1 MTGEIVRFAC
11 PCCGHRTITDTFD
24 ICPVCS
30 WEHDPVQEADPE
42 DAGGPNRVGLRQAQR
57 NFATIRASD
66 PKSVARV
73 RPPKDDEPLDPA
85 WKPLD
90 PSSDES

>member
-1 MTGEIVRFAC
+1 MTST
-11 PCCGHRTITDTFD
+11 CCGHRTITDTFD
-24 ICPVCS
+24 ICFLDGIVFPRA
-30 WEHDPVQEADPE
+30 DRTDPE